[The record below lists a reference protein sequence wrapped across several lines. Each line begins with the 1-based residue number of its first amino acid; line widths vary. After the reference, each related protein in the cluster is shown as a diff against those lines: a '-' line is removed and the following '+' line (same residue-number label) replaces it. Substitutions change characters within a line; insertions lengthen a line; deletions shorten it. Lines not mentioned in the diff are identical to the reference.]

1 MIKLYVIK
9 TKETEEICKEYF
21 EQINRVFECDD
32 DETESVLEE
41 YEKKKSELKNLLEK
55 LTAIA
60 EFSDEYY
67 EEHIEDDKTK
77 MVLSEGMYTPQRVEQ
92 LLKNCSTEFKNE
104 VSSLIKKHTRK
115 NILKSCFCKKGTND
129 IETKLLFWQC
139 GEE

>member
-9 TKETEEICKEYF
+9 TKEIEDICKEYF
-21 EQINRVFECDD
+21 EQVNRVFECDD

-41 YEKKKSELKNLLEK
+41 YEKKKSELKSLLGK

-67 EEHIEDDKTK
+67 EEHIKDEETR
-77 MVLSEGMYTPQRVEQ
+77 MILSEGMYTPQRVGQ

-115 NILKSCFCKKGTND
+115 NVLKSCFCKKATNY